1 MFSRLKPF
9 VKEKI
14 YNKLGLLYS
23 HDGLPVCILK
33 YLPKNTPITLVDIGA
48 HDGWFTIA
56 LDKYCGVSQGLLIE
70 PLPHKANHL
79 QQIFISPKYSVLECV
94 LSNKSGDI
102 ELEVNEAE
110 ATSSILNIKRSLPEL
125 SALNLGKPK
134 TIKCQAMTLDE
145 ALCKYSFSEIDLIK
159 IDVQGAEHLVIDGG
173 KETLKITSMIW
184 IEISFKPLYEGS
196 SIFADIYSLLTQA
209 GFRLIEIEP
218 GFRAPSGEL
227 LQSDALFAKL

>member
-14 YNKLGLLYS
+14 YHKLGLPYS
-23 HDGLPVCILK
+23 HDGVPASISK

-48 HDGWFTIA
+48 HDGWFTLA

-70 PLPHKANHL
+70 PLPHKSNNL
-79 QQIFISPKYSVLECV
+79 RQIFISPTYSVLECV
-94 LSNKSGDI
+94 LSNKSGDV

-125 SALNLGKPK
+125 SAINLGKPK
-134 TIKCQAMTLDE
+134 TIKCEAMTLDE
-145 ALCKYSFSEIDLIK
+145 VLCKYIFSKIDLIK
-159 IDVQGAEHLVIDGG
+159 IDVQGAEHLVIKGG
-173 KETLKITSMIW
+173 LETLKITNMIW

-196 SIFADIYSLLTQA
+196 SVFADIYFLLTQA
-209 GFRLIEIEP
+209 GFGLIEIEP
-218 GFRAPSGEL
+218 GFRAPNGEL